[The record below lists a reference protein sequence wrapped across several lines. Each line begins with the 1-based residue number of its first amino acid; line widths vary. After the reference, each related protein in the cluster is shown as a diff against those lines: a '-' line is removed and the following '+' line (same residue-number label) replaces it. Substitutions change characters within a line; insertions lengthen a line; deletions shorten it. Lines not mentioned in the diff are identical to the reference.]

1 MQNTR
6 PRSLILDVIRIFA
19 AGWVLVYHWNGGS
32 GYYQYLDWQFPI
44 HQFPGW
50 FDEFARTGF
59 LGVDI
64 FFVLSGA
71 VIGRSAIG
79 KSWDLFARS
88 RFLRLFPAFVA
99 ATLLTMAIT
108 GYASSVEVTT
118 DHTLSVFGL
127 FFWVGGESPVGPSWT
142 LAFEVGFY
150 ALIALAI
157 ARYKVLD
164 SSTLIRLTDI
174 YVLFLV
180 ATWTFDNQLVQLLS
194 LNQFAA
200 QFALGVYLAQSTT
213 REATRENAIRII
225 VASVLSVVLISNRL
239 ETIMIDPTLRLN
251 VAVAV
256 VAGMVILVLVA
267 HRMMENENQPRWSGS
282 LATLSLMTYPFYLL
296 HQEVGMN
303 GIVFF
308 HWSGM
313 GTAMAMVSSFAVVA
327 LLSYLSVKFFEP
339 LARQQIARWMRWV

>member
-1 MQNTR
+1 M
-6 PRSLILDVIRIFA
+6 
-19 AGWVLVYHWNGGS
+19 
-32 GYYQYLDWQFPI
+32 
-44 HQFPGW
+44 
-50 FDEFARTGF
+50 
-59 LGVDI
+59 
-64 FFVLSGA
+64 
-71 VIGRSAIG
+71 
-79 KSWDLFARS
+79 
-88 RFLRLFPAFVA
+88 
-99 ATLLTMAIT
+99 
-108 GYASSVEVTT
+108 
-118 DHTLSVFGL
+118 
-127 FFWVGGESPVGPSWT
+127 
-142 LAFEVGFY
+142 
-150 ALIALAI
+150 
-157 ARYKVLD
+157 
-164 SSTLIRLTDI
+164 

-200 QFALGVYLAQSTT
+200 QFALGLYLAQSTT

-225 VASVLSVVLISNRL
+225 VASVLSVVLISHRL
-239 ETIMIDPTLRLN
+239 ETIMADPTQRLN

-267 HRMMENENQPRWSGS
+267 HRMMNKENQPRWSGS

-313 GTAMAMVSSFAVVA
+313 GAAMAMVSSFGVVA

>member
-1 MQNTR
+1 V
-6 PRSLILDVIRIFA
+6 DV
-19 AGWVLVYHWNGGS
+19 
-32 GYYQYLDWQFPI
+32 
-44 HQFPGW
+44 
-50 FDEFARTGF
+50 
-59 LGVDI
+59 

-71 VIGRSAIG
+71 VIGRSAIH

-88 RFLRLFPAFVA
+88 RLLRLFPAFVLV
-99 ATLLTMAIT
+99 TLLTMAVT

-118 DHTLSVFGL
+118 DHTLSLFGL

-164 SSTLIRLTDI
+164 TNTLVRLTDI

-180 ATWTFDNQLVQLLS
+180 ATWTFDNQLIQLLS

-200 QFALGVYLAQSTT
+200 QFALGLYLAQSTT
-213 REATRENAIRII
+213 RESARANTIRII
-225 VASVLSVVLISNRL
+225 VASVLSVVLISRRL
-239 ETIMIDPTLRLN
+239 EVTMVDPTMRLN

-256 VAGMVILVLVA
+256 VTGMVFLVLLS
-267 HRMMENENQPRWSGS
+267 HRMMENGNQPRWSRS
-282 LATLSLMTYPFYLL
+282 LSTLSLMTYPFYLL
-296 HQEVGMN
+296 HQEVGLN

-308 HWSGM
+308 HWAGM
-313 GTAMAMVSSFAVVA
+313 GTAMAMASSLAGVV

-339 LARQQIARWMRWV
+339 YARQQIARWMRWL